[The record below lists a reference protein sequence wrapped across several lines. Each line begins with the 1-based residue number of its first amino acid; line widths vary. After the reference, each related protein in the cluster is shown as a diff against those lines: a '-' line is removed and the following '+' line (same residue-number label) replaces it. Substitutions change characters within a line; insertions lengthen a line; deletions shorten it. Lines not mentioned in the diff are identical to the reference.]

1 MQIFGVVDEPVGG
14 ENSDTLGLSKHS
26 RALVRFIEQTQT
38 PITIGVQ
45 GEWGSGKTSL
55 LQAIEC
61 KLEANENVKQI
72 WINVWEHSLLQSPE
86 ESLIGIIQEIITGIL
101 SADDNLERKE
111 KIMKAASLVFKGA
124 LRVGS
129 HVTMGVSGAKM
140 ISDLEQSQDN
150 NVAALRSSLN
160 ELITKVCD
168 NKTNPYDK
176 IVIYIDDLDRIEPI
190 NAVKILEL
198 LKNIFSLDR
207 CVFLLAIDYQVVVK
221 GLKGKFGEQTEE
233 NEWEFRAFFDKIIQL
248 PFMMPLGSYDIG
260 NFIKN
265 IMNSMGSEYAS
276 YAEIQSLDEIIRY
289 TIGKNPRAIKRL
301 INSICLITVFNAEND
316 FAIDV
321 KDKASEIILTLL
333 CFQIAYPDIYD
344 ILIAD
349 PNIGDWDDEF
359 CYEITNGKEA
369 GFDGFADD
377 FERAKSIPDFDEIW
391 KQSVFRVC
399 YAKPRYRAKAVD
411 IVRSLSV
418 LKNTLA
424 DLGEE
429 DGPKLLASILQQTA
443 ITSVASTDRPSKSDG
458 VWKSEEEKNEACALW
473 SLIAQRLQGRCEIFS
488 RIRTSTVSHVVRI
501 SAKGFPETRF
511 VISQTGQLALH
522 IAGPDVARNLEI
534 FDFLEERKS
543 EIAAVSGLNLHWK
556 RSAAQKRQSIIV
568 EHEFLESFSEKFL
581 SKGSGVPDRAGWDD
595 FAEWLSVWAPR
606 FEAALLEKLG
616 EMSSASKQ

>member
-1 MQIFGVVDEPVGG
+1 MQILGVVDEPVGA

-26 RALVRFIEQTQT
+26 QALARFIEQTQT

-55 LQAIEC
+55 LQAIEN
-61 KLEANENVKQI
+61 KLGANENVKQI

-86 ESLIGIIQEIITGIL
+86 ESLIGIIQEIISGIL

-111 KIMKAASLVFKGA
+111 KIMNAASLVFKGA

-129 HVTMGVSGAKM
+129 HVTMGSSGAKM
-140 ISDLEQSQDN
+140 ISDLEESKDN
-150 NVAALRSSLN
+150 NVAELRSSLN
-160 ELITKVCD
+160 ELIKKVCE

-176 IVIYIDDLDRIEPI
+176 IIIYIDDLDRIEPV

-248 PFMMPLGSYDIG
+248 PFMMPLGSYDIA
-260 NFIKN
+260 NFIKS
-265 IMNSMGSEYAS
+265 IMESMGSQYAS
-276 YAEIQSLDEIIRY
+276 YGKIENLDEIIRY

-301 INSICLITVFNAEND
+301 INSICLITVFNSENNLELESEGE
-316 FAIDV
+316 
-321 KDKASEIILTLL
+321 ASRIILTLL

-344 ILIAD
+344 VLVSAPSID
-349 PNIGDWDDEF
+349 DWDDELA
-359 CYEITNGKEA
+359 YEVTNGKEA
-369 GFDGFADD
+369 GIDGFADD

-391 KQSVFRVC
+391 EQAVFRIC
-399 YAKPRYRAKAVD
+399 YVKPRYRAKAVD
-411 IVRSLSV
+411 IVRALSS

-424 DLGEE
+424 VLGEE
-429 DGPKLLASILQQTA
+429 RGQNMLASLLQQTA
-443 ITSVASTDRPSKSDG
+443 ITSVASTDRPSKSEG
-458 VWKSEEEKNEACALW
+458 IWKTEEEKNEASALW
-473 SLIAQRLQGRCEIFS
+473 SLIAQRLSGKCEIFS
-488 RIRTSTVSHVVRI
+488 RIRTSTISTVVRI

-522 IAGPDVARNLEI
+522 IAGSDVERNLEI

-543 EIAAVSGLNLHWK
+543 EIAAASGLNLRWK
-556 RSAAQKRQSIIV
+556 RSPTQKRQSISV
-568 EHEFLESFSEKFL
+568 EHEFLETFAQKHL
-581 SKGSGVPDRAGWDD
+581 PKGSGVPDRAGWDE
-595 FAEWLSVWAPR
+595 FAGWLSEWAPR
-606 FEAALLEKLG
+606 FETALLEKLRD
-616 EMSSASKQ
+616 MP